1 MRHAASEDGLPR
13 ELFVGMQLEEVHGE
27 AGELQHVR
35 LGHRYSRGQVFLARL
50 NLLEIPQ
57 RHEDDPTRYNPIL
70 RTRLVILGSGFGAF
84 SVVRDIDTRLYD
96 VTVVS
101 PRNHFV
107 FTPLLPSTTVG
118 TVEFRSIIVPIR
130 QPGVRFYLARST
142 AVDPEARRVTCSNG
156 AEFTVEFDRLVI
168 AVGALSNT
176 HGVPGVAEHALFLK
190 EATDARAIR
199 QRVLGC
205 LESAGLPGLPP
216 DERARLLH
224 FVICGGG
231 PTGVEVAAELHDL
244 LLGEGRRYF
253 RELVDEVRITLVEAG
268 SEILSTFD
276 VKLRTYAGDLFRRQR
291 IDVRTQTPVVRVER
305 DRLQLQSGEWIP
317 YGLLLW
323 STGNGPTEF
332 ARQLPFPK
340 DAGSRLLVDHYL
352 RVSGRD
358 DIYALGD
365 CSTLLGE
372 PLPATSQVAMKQGQ
386 YLARALNRLA
396 RGRPAEA
403 FRYRH
408 LGMLAYV
415 GGNRALADLPNFK
428 GKGWATWLFW
438 RSAYLTRLL
447 GIRAKVRVLLDW
459 VTSQIFGRD
468 ISRF

>member
-1 MRHAASEDGLPR
+1 VVQVD
-13 ELFVGMQLEEVHGE
+13 
-27 AGELQHVR
+27 AG
-35 LGHRYSRGQVFLARL
+35 
-50 NLLEIPQ
+50 
-57 RHEDDPTRYNPIL
+57 
-70 RTRLVILGSGFGAF
+70 
-84 SVVRDIDTRLYD
+84 
-96 VTVVS
+96 
-101 PRNHFV
+101 
-107 FTPLLPSTTVG
+107 
-118 TVEFRSIIVPIR
+118 
-130 QPGVRFYLARST
+130 
-142 AVDPEARRVTCSNG
+142 
-156 AEFTVEFDRLVI
+156 
-168 AVGALSNT
+168 
-176 HGVPGVAEHALFLK
+176 
-190 EATDARAIR
+190 
-199 QRVLGC
+199 
-205 LESAGLPGLPP
+205 
-216 DERARLLH
+216 
-224 FVICGGG
+224 
-231 PTGVEVAAELHDL
+231 
-244 LLGEGRRYF
+244 
-253 RELVDEVRITLVEAG
+253 
-268 SEILSTFD
+268 
-276 VKLRTYAGDLFRRQR
+276 
-291 IDVRTQTPVVRVER
+291 
-305 DRLQLQSGEWIP
+305 RLQLQGGEWIP

-323 STGNGPTEF
+323 STGNGPTEL

-358 DIYALGD
+358 GIYALGD